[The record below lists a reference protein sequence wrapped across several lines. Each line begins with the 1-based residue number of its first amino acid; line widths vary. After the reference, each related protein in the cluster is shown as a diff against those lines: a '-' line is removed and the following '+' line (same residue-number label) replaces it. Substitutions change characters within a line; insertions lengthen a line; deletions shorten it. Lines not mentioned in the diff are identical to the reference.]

1 VRPPGAP
8 KPQLTRTIALHF
20 LFQAR
25 EVASHDSALT
35 PDDLR
40 EAYRLYQLE
49 HERVGAP
56 RRRMFTR

>member
-1 VRPPGAP
+1 
-8 KPQLTRTIALHF
+8 LHF